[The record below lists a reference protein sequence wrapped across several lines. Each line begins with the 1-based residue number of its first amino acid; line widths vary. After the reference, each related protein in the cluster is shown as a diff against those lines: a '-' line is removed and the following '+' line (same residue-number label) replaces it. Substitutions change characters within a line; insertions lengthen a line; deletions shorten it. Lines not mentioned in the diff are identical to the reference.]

1 MVPLIDCPVF
11 RSPLYSFL
19 FAGRNEASLAGGR
32 RPKPDSVTTRL
43 RRTFASIWWA
53 WTCLARRKT
62 STAAAATTTTTA
74 TSAIPGKKSRRSEL
88 EIGFDAISNGK
99 PRTYTHTHA
108 HTHTSNTTAD
118 QSCPPCC
125 VFWPANACAHGR
137 KQWKTLKNYQKSS
150 VFIMLT
156 RGSRT
161 KMTKLT
167 WNCWGATSFWV
178 STSVWESLV
187 NAKKLH
193 FSSCSCV
200 R

>member
-1 MVPLIDCPVF
+1 MITDCECLVLG
-11 RSPLYSFL
+11 SPLNSFL

-62 STAAAATTTTTA
+62 STAAAATTTTA

-108 HTHTSNTTAD
+108 RTHTHTPPTLLQISPVPPVVYFD
-118 QSCPPCC
+118 QRTHAHMGENNEKRSKIIKKVVFLSCLRE
-125 VFWPANACAHGR
+125 AHV
-137 KQWKTLKNYQKSS
+137 QKW
-150 VFIMLT
+150 L
-156 RGSRT
+156 
-161 KMTKLT
+161 
-167 WNCWGATSFWV
+167 N
-178 STSVWESLV
+178 
-187 NAKKLH
+187 
-193 FSSCSCV
+193 
-200 R
+200 